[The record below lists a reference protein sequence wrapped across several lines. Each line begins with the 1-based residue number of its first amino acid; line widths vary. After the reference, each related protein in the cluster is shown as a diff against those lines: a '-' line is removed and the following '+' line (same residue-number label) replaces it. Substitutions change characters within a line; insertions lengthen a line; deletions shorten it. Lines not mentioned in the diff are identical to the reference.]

1 MVTKNELREKF
12 AERLKLA
19 CDEAGVRL
27 HGRAVDIQAAL
38 KKRGIAVTTTAVGKW
53 LNAESSPEVD
63 RIVALSE
70 WLGVRAEWLEYGR
83 GNSRD
88 SAVIQLDDDNDDG
101 STAEP
106 IDDDE
111 FVELPLLDVRF
122 SAGDGTY
129 DMIEKASSTFTFR
142 RQFLHD
148 MGVSASAAKLV
159 KISGSSME
167 PRLHDGD
174 IVGINTDDT
183 RIREGKTYA
192 IRHGNLLRVKILM
205 EHPDGGVTIRSFNKD
220 EYDEEH
226 LNYQQRKEQLVV
238 LGRVFWS
245 SSAW

>member
-27 HGRAVDIQAAL
+27 HGRAVDIKAAL
-38 KKRGIAVTTTAVGKW
+38 KKRGISVTTTAVGKW
-53 LNAESSPEVD
+53 LNAESSPEGD

-88 SAVIQLDDDNDDG
+88 SAVISLDDDSDDG
-101 STAEP
+101 SSAEP

-111 FVELPLLDVRF
+111 LVELPLLDVRF

-129 DMIEKASSTFTFR
+129 DMVEKAASTFTFR
-142 RQFLHD
+142 RQFLHE
-148 MGVSASAAKLV
+148 MGVSTSAAKLV

-167 PRLHDGD
+167 PRLQDGD

-192 IRHGNLLRVKILM
+192 IRHGNLLRVKVLI
-205 EHPDGGVTIRSFNKD
+205 EHPDGGVTIRSLNKD
-220 EYDEEH
+220 EYGDEH
-226 LNYQQRKEQLVV
+226 LSYQQRKDQLVV

>member
-1 MVTKNELREKF
+1 MVTKNELRERF

-27 HGRAVDIQAAL
+27 HGRAVDIKAAL
-38 KKRGIAVTTTAVGKW
+38 KKRGISVTTTAVGKW
-53 LNAESSPEVD
+53 LNAESSPEGD

-88 SAVIQLDDDNDDG
+88 SAVIPFDDDSGDDA
-101 STAEP
+101 TAEV
-106 IDDDE
+106 IDDE
-111 FVELPLLDVRF
+111 EHIELPLLDVRF

-129 DMIEKASSTFTFR
+129 DMVEKPESTFTFR
-142 RQFLHD
+142 RQFLHE
-148 MGVSASAAKLV
+148 MGVSTTAAKLV

-167 PRLHDGD
+167 PRLQDGD
-174 IVGINTDDT
+174 VVGINTNDT

-192 IRHGNLLRVKILM
+192 IRHGNLLRVKVLI
-205 EHPDGGVTIRSFNKD
+205 EHPDGGVTIRSLNKD
-220 EYDEEH
+220 EYGDEH
-226 LNYQQRKEQLVV
+226 LSYQQRKEQLVV

-245 SSAW
+245 SSTW

>member
-27 HGRAVDIQAAL
+27 HGRAVDIKAAL
-38 KKRGIAVTTTAVGKW
+38 KKRGISVTTTAVGKW
-53 LNAESSPEVD
+53 LNAESSPEGD

-88 SAVIQLDDDNDDG
+88 SAVISLDDHDDDG
-101 STAEP
+101 SVAEP
-106 IDDDE
+106 VDDDE
-111 FVELPLLDVRF
+111 LVELPLLDVRF

-129 DMIEKASSTFTFR
+129 DMVEKAASTFTFR
-142 RQFLHD
+142 RQFLHE
-148 MGVSASAAKLV
+148 MGVSTSAAKLV

-167 PRLHDGD
+167 PRLQDGD

-192 IRHGNLLRVKILM
+192 IRHGNLLRVKVLI
-205 EHPDGGVTIRSFNKD
+205 EHPDGGVTIRSLNKD
-220 EYDEEH
+220 EYGDEH
-226 LNYQQRKEQLVV
+226 LSYQQRKEQLVV

>member
-27 HGRAVDIQAAL
+27 HGRAVDIKAAL
-38 KKRGIAVTTTAVGKW
+38 KKRGISVTTTAVGKW
-53 LNAESSPEVD
+53 LNAESSPEGD

-88 SAVIQLDDDNDDG
+88 SAVISLDDDSDDG
-101 STAEP
+101 SAAEP
-106 IDDDE
+106 VDDDE
-111 FVELPLLDVRF
+111 LVELPLLDVRF

-129 DMIEKASSTFTFR
+129 DMIEKAASTFTFR
-142 RQFLHD
+142 RQFLHE
-148 MGVSASAAKLV
+148 MGVSTSAAKLV

-167 PRLHDGD
+167 PRLQDGD

-192 IRHGNLLRVKILM
+192 IRHGNLLRVKVLI
-205 EHPDGGVTIRSFNKD
+205 EHPDGGVTIRSLNKD
-220 EYDEEH
+220 EYGDEH
-226 LNYQQRKEQLVV
+226 LSYQQRKEQLVV

>member
-27 HGRAVDIQAAL
+27 HGRAVDIKAAL
-38 KKRGIAVTTTAVGKW
+38 KKRGISVTTTAVGKW
-53 LNAESSPEVD
+53 LNAESSPEGD

-88 SAVIQLDDDNDDG
+88 SAVISLDDDGDDG
-101 STAEP
+101 SYAEP
-106 IDDDE
+106 VDDDE
-111 FVELPLLDVRF
+111 LVELPLLDVRF

-129 DMIEKASSTFTFR
+129 DMVEKAASTFTFR
-142 RQFLHD
+142 RQFLHE
-148 MGVSASAAKLV
+148 MGVSTSAAKLV

-167 PRLHDGD
+167 PRLQDGD

-192 IRHGNLLRVKILM
+192 IRHGNLLRVKVLI
-205 EHPDGGVTIRSFNKD
+205 EHPDGGVTIRSLNKD
-220 EYDEEH
+220 EYGDEH
-226 LNYQQRKEQLVV
+226 LSYQQRKEQLVV

>member
-27 HGRAVDIQAAL
+27 HGRAVDIKAAL
-38 KKRGIAVTTTAVGKW
+38 KKRGISVTTTAVGKW
-53 LNAESSPEVD
+53 LNAESSPEGD

-88 SAVIQLDDDNDDG
+88 SAVISLDDDSDDG
-101 STAEP
+101 SSAEP

-111 FVELPLLDVRF
+111 LVELPLLDVRF

-129 DMIEKASSTFTFR
+129 DMVEKAASTFTFR
-142 RQFLHD
+142 RQFLHE
-148 MGVSASAAKLV
+148 MGVSTSAAKLV

-167 PRLHDGD
+167 PRLQDGD

-192 IRHGNLLRVKILM
+192 IRHGNLLRVKVLI
-205 EHPDGGVTIRSFNKD
+205 EHPDGGVTIRSLNKD
-220 EYDEEH
+220 EYGDEH
-226 LNYQQRKEQLVV
+226 LSYQQRKEQLVV

>member
-27 HGRAVDIQAAL
+27 HGRAVDIKAAL
-38 KKRGIAVTTTAVGKW
+38 KKRGISVTTTAVGKW
-53 LNAESSPEVD
+53 LNAESSPEGD

-88 SAVIQLDDDNDDG
+88 SAVISLDDDGDDG
-101 STAEP
+101 SAAEP
-106 IDDDE
+106 VDDDE
-111 FVELPLLDVRF
+111 LVELPLLDVRF

-129 DMIEKASSTFTFR
+129 DMVEKAASTFTFR
-142 RQFLHD
+142 RQFLHE
-148 MGVSASAAKLV
+148 MGVSTSAAKLV

-167 PRLHDGD
+167 PRLQDGD

-192 IRHGNLLRVKILM
+192 IRHGNLLRVKVLI
-205 EHPDGGVTIRSFNKD
+205 EHPDGGVTIRSLNKD
-220 EYDEEH
+220 EYGDEH
-226 LNYQQRKEQLVV
+226 LSYQQRKEQLVV

>member
-27 HGRAVDIQAAL
+27 HGRAVDIKAAL
-38 KKRGIAVTTTAVGKW
+38 RKRGISVTTTAVGKW
-53 LNAESSPEVD
+53 LNAESSPEGD

-88 SAVIQLDDDNDDG
+88 SAVISLDVHDDDG
-101 STAEP
+101 SVAEP
-106 IDDDE
+106 VDDDE
-111 FVELPLLDVRF
+111 LVELPLLDVRF

-129 DMIEKASSTFTFR
+129 DMVEKAASTFTFR
-142 RQFLHD
+142 RQFLHE
-148 MGVSASAAKLV
+148 MGVSTSAAKLV

-167 PRLHDGD
+167 PRLQDGD

-192 IRHGNLLRVKILM
+192 IRHGNLLRVKVLI
-205 EHPDGGVTIRSFNKD
+205 EHPDGGVTIRSLNKD
-220 EYDEEH
+220 EYGDEH
-226 LNYQQRKEQLVV
+226 LSYQQRKEQLVV